1 MEDLFGA
8 AQAQAQAQSQI
19 MNSQSMM
26 PMQGQSMMQMQNTY
40 GQNMMPMQGQ
50 SMMSMQG
57 YNQGMMMQDPYSQ
70 NMMIQQNMYGNQ
82 VMNPYGGGVDQMGY
96 VHYSRGQVLQM
107 LRDYIVMNTG
117 KTIMCEEKLDDLPM
131 NSLRHCCAESRSIIT
146 NLSPYTFQLPE
157 AGIQFQFYFCMDCCK
172 LFYPK
177 DFMY

>member
-8 AQAQAQAQSQI
+8 AQAQAQNQM
-19 MNSQSMM
+19 MNNQNM
-26 PMQGQSMMQMQNTY
+26 MQGQ
-40 GQNMMPMQGQ
+40 G
-50 SMMSMQG
+50 MMSMQG
-57 YNQGMMMQDPYSQ
+57 YNQGMMPMQGYTQGMMQDPYSQ
-70 NMMIQQNMYGNQ
+70 NIMMQQSMYGNQ
-82 VMNPYGGGVDQMGY
+82 MMNPYGGRIDQMGY

-107 LRDYIVMNTG
+107 LRDFVVMNTG

-131 NSLRHCCAESRSIIT
+131 NNLRHCCAESKSIIT
-146 NLSPYTFQLPE
+146 NLSPYIFQLPE

>member
-8 AQAQAQAQSQI
+8 AQAQAQNQM
-19 MNSQSMM
+19 MNNQNMMQGQGMM
-26 PMQGQSMMQMQNTY
+26 PMQGYNQGMTQGYNQ
-40 GQNMMPMQGQ
+40 GMMP
-50 SMMSMQG
+50 MQG
-57 YNQGMMMQDPYSQ
+57 YNQGMMLMQGYNQGMMQDPYG
-70 NMMIQQNMYGNQ
+70 QNMYGNQ
-82 VMNPYGGGVDQMGY
+82 MMNPYGGRVDQMGY

-107 LRDYIVMNTG
+107 LRDFVVMNTG

-131 NSLRHCCAESRSIIT
+131 NNLRHCCAESKSIIT
-146 NLSPYTFQLPE
+146 NLCPYTFQLPE

>member
-8 AQAQAQAQSQI
+8 AQAQAQSQ
-19 MNSQSMM
+19 MM
-26 PMQGQSMMQMQNTY
+26 QNQNMMQGQDI
-40 GQNMMPMQGQ
+40 MP
-50 SMMSMQG
+50 MQG
-57 YNQGMMMQDPYSQ
+57 YNQGMAQMQDYNQGMMQDPYSQ
-70 NMMIQQNMYGNQ
+70 NMMMQQSMYGNQ
-82 VMNPYGGGVDQMGY
+82 MMSPYGGRIDQMGY

-107 LRDYIVMNTG
+107 LRDFVVMNTG

-131 NSLRHCCAESRSIIT
+131 NNLRHCCAESKSIIT
-146 NLSPYTFQLPE
+146 NLCPYTFQLPE

>member
-8 AQAQAQAQSQI
+8 AQAQAQNQM
-19 MNSQSMM
+19 MNNQNM
-26 PMQGQSMMQMQNTY
+26 MQGQ
-40 GQNMMPMQGQ
+40 GMMP
-50 SMMSMQG
+50 MQG
-57 YNQGMMMQDPYSQ
+57 YNQGMMPMQGYTQGMMQDPYSQ
-70 NMMIQQNMYGNQ
+70 NIMMQQSMYGNQ
-82 VMNPYGGGVDQMGY
+82 MMNPYGGRIDQMGY

-107 LRDYIVMNTG
+107 LRDFVVMNTG

-131 NSLRHCCAESRSIIT
+131 NNLRHCCAESKSIIT
-146 NLSPYTFQLPE
+146 NLCPYTFQLPE

>member
-8 AQAQAQAQSQI
+8 AQAQAQNQMMQSQN
-19 MNSQSMM
+19 M
-26 PMQGQSMMQMQNTY
+26 MQGQ
-40 GQNMMPMQGQ
+40 GMMP
-50 SMMSMQG
+50 MQG
-57 YNQGMMMQDPYSQ
+57 YNQGMAQMQGYNQGMMQDPYSQ
-70 NMMIQQNMYGNQ
+70 NMMMQQSMYGNQ
-82 VMNPYGGGVDQMGY
+82 MMSPYGGRVDQMGY

-107 LRDYIVMNTG
+107 LRDFVVMNTG

-131 NSLRHCCAESRSIIT
+131 NNLRHCCAESKSIIT
-146 NLSPYTFQLPE
+146 NLCPYTFQLPE

>member
-8 AQAQAQAQSQI
+8 AQAQAQNQMMQSKN
-19 MNSQSMM
+19 M
-26 PMQGQSMMQMQNTY
+26 MQGQ
-40 GQNMMPMQGQ
+40 GMMP
-50 SMMSMQG
+50 MQG
-57 YNQGMMMQDPYSQ
+57 YNQGMMQDPYSQ
-70 NMMIQQNMYGNQ
+70 NMMMQQSMYGNQ
-82 VMNPYGGGVDQMGY
+82 MMSPYGGRVDQMGY

-107 LRDYIVMNTG
+107 LRDFVVMNTG

-131 NSLRHCCAESRSIIT
+131 NNLRHCCAESKSIIT
-146 NLSPYTFQLPE
+146 NLCPYTFQLPE

>member
-8 AQAQAQAQSQI
+8 AQAQAQNQMMQSQN
-19 MNSQSMM
+19 M
-26 PMQGQSMMQMQNTY
+26 MQGQCI
-40 GQNMMPMQGQ
+40 MP
-50 SMMSMQG
+50 MQG
-57 YNQGMMMQDPYSQ
+57 YNQGMMPMQGYNQCMMQDSYSQ
-70 NMMIQQNMYGNQ
+70 NMMMQQSMYGNQ
-82 VMNPYGGGVDQMGY
+82 GGMVDQMGY

-107 LRDYIVMNTG
+107 LRDFVVMNTG

-131 NSLRHCCAESRSIIT
+131 NNLRHCCAESKSIIT
-146 NLSPYTFQLPE
+146 NLCPYIFQLPD

>member
-8 AQAQAQAQSQI
+8 AQAQAQNQM
-19 MNSQSMM
+19 MNNQNM
-26 PMQGQSMMQMQNTY
+26 MQGQ
-40 GQNMMPMQGQ
+40 GMMPV
-50 SMMSMQG
+50 QG
-57 YNQGMMMQDPYSQ
+57 YNQGMMPMQGYTQGMIQDPYSQ
-70 NMMIQQNMYGNQ
+70 NIMMQQSMYGNQ
-82 VMNPYGGGVDQMGY
+82 MISPYGGRIDQMGY

-107 LRDYIVMNTG
+107 LRDFVVMNTG

-131 NSLRHCCAESRSIIT
+131 NNLRHCCAESKSIIT
-146 NLSPYTFQLPE
+146 NLCPYTFQLPE

>member
-8 AQAQAQAQSQI
+8 AQAQAQNQMMQSQN
-19 MNSQSMM
+19 M
-26 PMQGQSMMQMQNTY
+26 MQGQD
-40 GQNMMPMQGQ
+40 
-50 SMMSMQG
+50 MMSMQG
-57 YNQGMMMQDPYSQ
+57 YNQGMAQGYNQGMMPMQGYNQGMMQDPYSQ
-70 NMMIQQNMYGNQ
+70 NIMIQQSMYGNQ
-82 VMNPYGGGVDQMGY
+82 MMNPYGGRIDQMGY

-107 LRDYIVMNTG
+107 LRDFVVMNTG

-131 NSLRHCCAESRSIIT
+131 NNLRHCCAESKSIIT
-146 NLSPYTFQLPE
+146 NLCPYTFQLPE

>member
-8 AQAQAQAQSQI
+8 AQAQAQNQM
-19 MNSQSMM
+19 MNNQNM
-26 PMQGQSMMQMQNTY
+26 MQGQ
-40 GQNMMPMQGQ
+40 GMMP
-50 SMMSMQG
+50 MQG
-57 YNQGMMMQDPYSQ
+57 YNQGMMPMQGYNQGMMQDPYSQ
-70 NMMIQQNMYGNQ
+70 NIMMQQSMYGNQ
-82 VMNPYGGGVDQMGY
+82 MMNPYGGRIDQMGY

-107 LRDYIVMNTG
+107 LRDFVVMNTG

-131 NSLRHCCAESRSIIT
+131 YNLRHCCAESKSIIT
-146 NLSPYTFQLPE
+146 NLCPYTFQLPE

>member
-8 AQAQAQAQSQI
+8 AQAQAQSQMMQNQNMMQGQGI
-19 MNSQSMM
+19 M
-26 PMQGQSMMQMQNTY
+26 PMQGYN
-40 GQNMMPMQGQ
+40 QGMAQ
-50 SMMSMQG
+50 MQG
-57 YNQGMMMQDPYSQ
+57 YNQGMMQDLYSQ
-70 NMMIQQNMYGNQ
+70 NMMMQQSMYGNQ
-82 VMNPYGGGVDQMGY
+82 MMSPYGGRVDQMGY

-107 LRDYIVMNTG
+107 LRDFVVMNTG

-131 NSLRHCCAESRSIIT
+131 NNLRHCCAESKSIIT
-146 NLSPYTFQLPE
+146 NLCPYTFQLPE

>member
-8 AQAQAQAQSQI
+8 VQAQAQSQ
-19 MNSQSMM
+19 MMQSQNM
-26 PMQGQSMMQMQNTY
+26 MQGQ
-40 GQNMMPMQGQ
+40 GIMP
-50 SMMSMQG
+50 MQG
-57 YNQGMMMQDPYSQ
+57 YNQGMAQMQGYNQGMMQDPYSQ
-70 NMMIQQNMYGNQ
+70 NMMMQQSMYGNQ
-82 VMNPYGGGVDQMGY
+82 MMSPYGGRIDQMGY

-107 LRDYIVMNTG
+107 LRDFVVMNTG

-131 NSLRHCCAESRSIIT
+131 NNLRHCCAESKSIIT
-146 NLSPYTFQLPE
+146 NLCPYTFQLPE

>member
-8 AQAQAQAQSQI
+8 AQAQAQNQM
-19 MNSQSMM
+19 MNNQNM
-26 PMQGQSMMQMQNTY
+26 MQGQ
-40 GQNMMPMQGQ
+40 G
-50 SMMSMQG
+50 MMSMQG
-57 YNQGMMMQDPYSQ
+57 YNQGMMPMQGYTQGMMQDTYSQ
-70 NMMIQQNMYGNQ
+70 NIMMQQSMYGNQ
-82 VMNPYGGGVDQMGY
+82 MMNPYGGRIDQMGY

-107 LRDYIVMNTG
+107 LRDFVVMNTG

-131 NSLRHCCAESRSIIT
+131 NNLRHCCAESKSIIT
-146 NLSPYTFQLPE
+146 NLCPYTFQLPE